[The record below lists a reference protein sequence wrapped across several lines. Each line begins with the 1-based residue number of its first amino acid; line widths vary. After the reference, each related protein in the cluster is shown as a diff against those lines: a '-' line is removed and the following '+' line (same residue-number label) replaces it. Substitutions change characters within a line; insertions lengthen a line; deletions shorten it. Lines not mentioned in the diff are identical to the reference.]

1 MMMTTNHLQM
11 FSGNNAQCPINENFS
26 FSIALVQ
33 NMLVT
38 HLGRPSLNPR
48 LMSERNLPPAQN
60 LEDARFI
67 RASCVL
73 GGGGSKGVKELLEIH
88 RLFFSILISLTTCWI
103 FVTLFCGDTCF
114 FIELMDVLFIR
125 EGRIINHTKIEHLRV
140 Y

>member
-73 GGGGSKGVKELLEIH
+73 GGGGVKGSKRITRNTSVVFLHFNQPYYVLD
-88 RLFFSILISLTTCWI
+88 
-103 FVTLFCGDTCF
+103 FCH
-114 FIELMDVLFIR
+114 IVLW
-125 EGRIINHTKIEHLRV
+125 
-140 Y
+140 